1 MVSPTNVVV
10 LVTSCVFS
18 SPMPI
23 TGWMPPQLVLRSSLN
38 TRASRCCGFGSYF
51 FARNAIQEEV
61 CSARLVRHTG
71 VALGG
76 GILSIAGT
84 VGVTVGMFDPV
95 AILLPT
101 SASLVLLLVN
111 TWRHNEYRS
120 PLPESAFEIKESLI
134 PNAGQ
139 GLFAAN
145 PIPKDMYLMDYGGEL
160 LTEEEYF
167 VRYPN
172 GQGLYVA
179 SVNEPIPLPGFGTLS
194 QPTYIDAIHP
204 PSSLDQSTNR
214 LARYM
219 NSLTIQDG
227 ANVYWK
233 KQRYGPQGGQMH
245 LYTLRDISIGEELCF
260 DYGENYWG
268 ALIE

>member
-1 MVSPTNVVV
+1 MISPTKFVMLATSCAFVSPILIN
-10 LVTSCVFS
+10 
-18 SPMPI
+18 
-23 TGWMPPQLVLRSSLN
+23 GWMPPRLVLRSSLKA
-38 TRASRCCGFGSYF
+38 RASRYCGSGSYVC
-51 FARNAIQEEV
+51 AHKTIQEEV
-61 CSARLVRHTG
+61 RSARLVRHTG

-76 GILSIAGT
+76 GILSLAGT
-84 VGVTVGMFDPV
+84 VGIAVGMFDPV

-101 SASLVLLLVN
+101 VATLVLFLVN
-111 TWRHNEYRS
+111 SWRHNEYRS
-120 PLPESAFEIKESLI
+120 PLPESAFEIKASLI

-145 PIPKDMYLMDYGGEL
+145 TIPKDMYLMDYAGEL
-160 LTEEEYF
+160 LSEEEYF
-167 VRYPN
+167 IRYPS
-172 GQGLYVA
+172 GQGRYVA
-179 SVNEPIPLPGFGTLS
+179 SVNEPIPLPGLGILS

-227 ANVYWK
+227 ANVYWR
-233 KQRYGPQGGQMH
+233 KQRYGPQGGRMH
-245 LYTLRDISIGEELCF
+245 LYALRDISMGEELCF

-268 ALIE
+268 ALVE